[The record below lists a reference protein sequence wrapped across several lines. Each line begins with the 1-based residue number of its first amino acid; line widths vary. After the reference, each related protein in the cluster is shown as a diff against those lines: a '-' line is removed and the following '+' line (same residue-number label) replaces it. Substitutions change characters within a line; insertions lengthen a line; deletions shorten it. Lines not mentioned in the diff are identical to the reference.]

1 MQLTIDNYM
10 TGYIIWNI
18 SNVMFEVGGFKVL
31 WYGVLFA
38 IGLTLAGWWIY
49 REFGKRGWSDK
60 DFEIFLVWGFVCM
73 FLGCR
78 LAHCLFYQ
86 FDYFSQHPIEILLP
100 IKVMADGSWKFTGY
114 HGLASHGGAVGMIA
128 AIIIFYYRTKKLQ
141 TPFGKSKEGLWTM
154 FDLIALGTCLAGG
167 FIRLGNLMNSEIVGM
182 PTDVPWAVI
191 FTKIDELPRHPS
203 QMYEAIFY
211 FGIFAVLG
219 HLFTHRNSHKPGFYC
234 GITATAVFIF
244 RFLIEAVKESKV
256 VDICGIDVKMGQL
269 LSIPFI
275 IFGTA
280 ILILRWGKE
289 TTKQ

>member
-1 MQLTIDNYM
+1 ML
-10 TGYIIWNI
+10 GYIVWNV
-18 SNVMFEVGGFKVL
+18 SNVIFQIGDFKVL

-38 IGLTLAGWWIY
+38 TGLTLAGWWIY

-60 DFEIFLVWGFVCM
+60 DFEIFLIWGFVCM

-86 FDYFSQHPIEILLP
+86 FDYFSAHPVEILLP
-100 IKVMADGSWKFTGY
+100 IKEQADGSWKFTGY
-114 HGLASHGGAVGMIA
+114 HGLASHGGAVGMIT

-141 TPFGKSKEGLWTM
+141 TPFGKAKAGLWTM

-191 FTKIDELPRHPS
+191 FTKVDELPRHPS
-203 QMYEAIFY
+203 QMYEAVFY
-211 FGIFAVLG
+211 FGVFAVLG
-219 HLFTHRNSHKPGFYC
+219 HLFTHCNRHKPGFY
-234 GITATAVFIF
+234 GGLVAVLAFAF
-244 RFLIEAVKESKV
+244 RFVVEIVKESKT
-256 VDICGIDVKMGQL
+256 VDAEGMVHVGQL

-275 IFGTA
+275 VGGIVVMA
-280 ILILRWGKE
+280 LRWRKE
-289 TTKQ
+289 D

>member
-1 MQLTIDNYM
+1 MIIM
-10 TGYIIWNI
+10 MGYIVWDI

-31 WYGVLFA
+31 WYGVMFA
-38 IGLTLAGWWIY
+38 TGLTLAGWWIY

-60 DFEIFLVWGFVCM
+60 DFEIFLIWGFVCM

-86 FDYFSQHPIEILLP
+86 FGYFSAHPIEILLP
-100 IKVMADGSWKFTGY
+100 FKEMTDGSWKFTGY
-114 HGLASHGGAVGMIA
+114 HGLASHGGAVGMIV
-128 AIIIFYYRTKKLQ
+128 AIIIFNYRTKKLQ
-141 TPFGKSKEGLWTM
+141 TPFGKSEDGLWTM

-167 FIRLGNLMNSEIVGM
+167 FIRLGNLMNSEIVGQ
-182 PTDVPWAVI
+182 PTDLPWAVI

-203 QMYEAIFY
+203 QVYEAIFY
-211 FGIFAVLG
+211 FGMFAVAG
-219 HLFTHRNSHKPGFYC
+219 HLFTHRNRHKPGFFC

-244 RFLIEAVKESKV
+244 RFIIEAVKESKV

-275 IFGTA
+275 IFGIT
-280 ILILRWGKE
+280 ILIIRRGKKE
-289 TTKQ
+289 IQKEN